1 MSLGSKFKMQMNY
14 SDNLMEYIT
23 DIDSVTEGIVI
34 EFDPEDSQIFF
45 FATSEGLFRIDKQEN
60 S

>member
-45 FATSEGLFRIDKQEN
+45 FATSEGLFRIDK
-60 S
+60 